1 MFFHGLISPSKYGKF
16 VVALT
21 KEDISLKKLAILLL
35 ISLALT
41 GCSSQEDATLSKFKK
56 EMNEFCD
63 NIVEIDTAINQ
74 ITNISADEDGLKTAT
89 EDLMLNLDMLD
100 DEFVKF
106 SNIDFPEEYDYLE
119 EVADE
124 ASEYMTEAVKA
135 YHIAF
140 EDNYTE
146 SMEEYAQENYSRA
159 YKRVQIILDV
169 LHGEETES
177 N

>member
-1 MFFHGLISPSKYGKF
+1 M
-16 VVALT
+16 T
-21 KEDISLKKLAILLL
+21 
-35 ISLALT
+35 
-41 GCSSQEDATLSKFKK
+41 KFKK

-63 NIVEIDTAINQ
+63 NILEIDAAINQ
-74 ITNISADEDGLKTAT
+74 ITNITTDEAGLKSAT
-89 EDLMLNLDMLD
+89 EELMLNLDILK

-124 ASEYMTEAVKA
+124 ASEYMTEAVNS
-135 YHIAF
+135 YHIVY
-140 EDNYTE
+140 EDNYTV